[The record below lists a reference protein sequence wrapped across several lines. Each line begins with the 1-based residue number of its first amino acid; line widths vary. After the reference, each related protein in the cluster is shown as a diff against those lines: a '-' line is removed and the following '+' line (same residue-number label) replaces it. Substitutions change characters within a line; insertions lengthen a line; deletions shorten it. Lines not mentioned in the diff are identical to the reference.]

1 MKRTLQIIGNIFGAP
16 REAFMEIK
24 ARPSWLTV
32 FIIIAAVSIGVAWAI
47 LPFTEQMVRAQM
59 LESGMDAAQI
69 QQSQAIADIFSTGG
83 LLFTPVPLLIKW
95 LIFAGLF
102 YFGAQLLGGTRSLTF
117 KTMFAVVVYSELILV
132 FSALINAALLVCFKD
147 IDRVKDVTDL
157 YMIPSLHLIFGHE
170 EVGIPYFTFLRQIN
184 PFTVWYLVVVSR
196 GVAVVADI
204 SKRNTEWF
212 VVFVWLASV
221 GVQVAISAL

>member
-1 MKRTLQIIGNIFGAP
+1 MKWTLRIIGDIIAAP
-16 REAFMEIK
+16 SEAFTEIK
-24 ARPSWLTV
+24 ARPSWFTIFV
-32 FIIIAAVSIGVAWAI
+32 IIAVASIGIAWAV
-47 LPFTEQMVRAQM
+47 LPFTEQMARAQ
-59 LESGMDAAQI
+59 LQESGMDVAQME
-69 QQSQAIADIFSTGG
+69 QGQSMAGLFSSVG
-83 LLFTPVPLLIKW
+83 LLFAPVSLLIKW

-170 EVGIPYFTFLRQIN
+170 EVGIPYFTFLREIN

-212 VVFVWLASV
+212 VVFVWLAGV
-221 GVQVAISAL
+221 GVQVAISVL